1 MAGFQVSSDQG
12 HLIRANL
19 YQRQLRELL
28 LDDLF
33 AMGKM
38 VKVLTEF
45 PDGTTFNIPSLGEAE
60 TQNFTEGQ
68 AVKYTSM
75 DTGNFTFSFDT
86 YKYSANSISEKFKR
100 DSFWASDVLSAF
112 VPRQHR
118 ALMEVVETDIL
129 RKGPEGQTASNLNT
143 INTGDHRWVGSGLNE
158 SIHVEDFFR
167 ATFSLTKAQVPLTN
181 LVAILDPTTAFTLQT
196 QTNAVNLLTPMPM
209 YEDVLKNNIMTGFR
223 FRYNFAGF
231 DCYVSNYLKNG
242 IAETIDGRSVTSG
255 VANLFFSASPG
266 DTMPIIGGFRQMP
279 TVYSE
284 FNKDLQ
290 QDEYLTIAEW
300 GFKLYRPEN
309 MIVVLTDTDVV

>member
-1 MAGFQVSSDQG
+1 MAGFQVATDQG

-33 AMGKM
+33 AMSKM

-60 TQNFTEGQ
+60 TQDFTEGQ
-68 AVKYTSM
+68 AVRYTAM

-86 YKYSANSISEKFKR
+86 YVYSANSISEKFKR
-100 DSFWASDVLSAF
+100 DSFWSSDVLSAF
-112 VPRQHR
+112 TPRQHR
-118 ALMEVVETDIL
+118 AIMERVEADIL
-129 RKGPEGQTASNLNT
+129 HKGPNGQTATSLNT
-143 INTGDHRWVGSGLNE
+143 INGGDHRWVGSGTGE
-158 SIHVEDFFR
+158 AIHVEDFFR
-167 ATFSLTKAQVPLTN
+167 AQYSLTKAQVPLSN
-181 LVAILDPTTAFTLQT
+181 LVAILDPSTAFSLQT
-196 QTNAVNLLTPMPM
+196 QTNAVNLLSPMPM

-231 DCYVSNYLKNG
+231 DCYVSNYLKDG
-242 IAETIDGRSVTSG
+242 IAETIDGRTTTVG
-255 VANLFFSASPG
+255 VANLFFSATPG

-290 QDEYLTIAEW
+290 QEEYLTICEW

-309 MIVVLTDTDVV
+309 MIVVITDKDVV